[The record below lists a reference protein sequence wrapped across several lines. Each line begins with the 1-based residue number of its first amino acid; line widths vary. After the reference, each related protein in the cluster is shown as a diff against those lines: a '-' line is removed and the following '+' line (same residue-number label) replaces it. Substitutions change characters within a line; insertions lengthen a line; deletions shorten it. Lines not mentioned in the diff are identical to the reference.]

1 MALTQCYTITQ
12 VNISILKAWFLVSS
26 KPLSKW
32 GRREVAW
39 FVLLNV
45 VGLGFSV
52 VCLLVSHDLLHLTS
66 RLADNVSAN
75 GVGLLL
81 GTVFR
86 FWTYRL
92 LVFREDAGPAVVGA
106 GDPRRQSGGR
116 QVEPGT
122 IAS

>member
-1 MALTQCYTITQ
+1 ML
-12 VNISILKAWFLVSS
+12 
-26 KPLSKW
+26 
-32 GRREVAW
+32 
-39 FVLLNV
+39 
-45 VGLGFSV
+45 FS
-52 VCLLVSHDLLHLTS
+52 LDLLHLTS
-66 RLADNVSAN
+66 RLADPLSAN

-92 LVFREDAGPAVVGA
+92 LVFREDADAVAVRAVPGEPGGRA
-106 GDPRRQSGGR
+106 QSGGS

>member
-1 MALTQCYTITQ
+1 MT
-12 VNISILKAWFLVSS
+12 K
-26 KPLSKW
+26 
-32 GRREVAW
+32 RM
-39 FVLLNV
+39 
-45 VGLGFSV
+45 
-52 VCLLVSHDLLHLTS
+52 
-66 RLADNVSAN
+66 NVSAN

-92 LVFREDAGPAVVGA
+92 LVFREDAGPAAVGA
-106 GDPRRQSGGR
+106 GDPRRQSGGS